1 MITARF
7 FAISLILLMMTV
19 SCGEPQNSP
28 RNTVIQLFGA
38 MERNDRAAVNDILDL
53 PSLMEKGVEDYAL
66 QADTPRVFYSPDEI
80 LDDLTGEGETRK
92 RWFSLQ
98 RIVGA
103 ADIKGDTA
111 FVEISFVDKAK
122 SIQYFNKFGLRKIN
136 GRWKI
141 YSFRTM

>member
-1 MITARF
+1 
-7 FAISLILLMMTV
+7 MMTV
-19 SCGEPQNSP
+19 SCGEPQDSP
-28 RNTVIQLFGA
+28 RNTVIHLFGA

-53 PSLMEKGVEDYAL
+53 PSLMEQREEDYAL
-66 QADTPRVFYSPDEI
+66 QADTPRVFRSPDDI
-80 LDDLTGEGETRK
+80 LDDLTGDGKTRQ

-98 RIVGA
+98 RVVGA
-103 ADIKGDTA
+103 VDIMGDTA

-122 SIQYFNKFGLRKIN
+122 SIQYFNKFGLRKVN

>member
-1 MITARF
+1 MTVRITI
-7 FAISLILLMMTV
+7 ISLLLFVMAV
-19 SCGEPQNSP
+19 SCGESQDSP
-28 RNTVIQLFGA
+28 RNTVIHLFGA
-38 MERNDRAAVNDILDL
+38 MERNDRAAVNDLLDL
-53 PSLMEKGVEDYAL
+53 SSLMQEGPQDYAL
-66 QADTPRVFYSPDEI
+66 SSDSARVFHSPDEI
-80 LDDLTGEGETRK
+80 LDDLTGDGLTRQ

-98 RIVGA
+98 RVVGS

-122 SIQYFNKFGLRKIN
+122 GIQYFNKFGLHKVN